1 MEHKNASIN
10 KRHAPTNWRVL
21 NIAELSTITVGADDV
36 EKTAYIVDDGT
47 GEPTTYMLTNY
58 DPPTWKPSVS
68 GTGGGG
74 GAAVWGA
81 IGGTITNQTDL
92 IDYFESYGYTKAQID
107 QFMGEYYTSLQTDT
121 ILSSKADLVGGVVPA
136 SQLPSYVDDVLEY
149 ANLADLSVTGEAGKI
164 YITLDTNRQYRW
176 GGSSYIDI
184 TGFVDSVNGRTGAV
198 VVTKADVGLSN
209 VDNTSDANKP
219 VSTATQTALN
229 TVDDK
234 ITDMNESGFLSWTG
248 SGNYWSS
255 NTGAGT
261 FTILRGGTGRIASE
275 LVSWAGNQ
283 TISIPTGVTSY
294 VYIDSN
300 GIIGATTNPS
310 LVYGLTIP
318 LFEVYRT
325 PSGGIFPT
333 KENHPYEFESGASQ
347 YLHNIVGTV
356 FQDGSFDMVRIT
368 TGTGGAITDRQVKIV
383 GSDVLEDH
391 GLRTTISD
399 SAGAAVTKYFAF
411 KNNAGVWD
419 LYSTSSQFPMVYNNA
434 GTVMAISN
442 GSYGV
447 FRVYALKDSLNTST
461 PLWVCVIHNAQ
472 SGNLSGAQNIVNQ
485 GLAAQPDGEFLKMEV
500 CQAGYVIVRNSGG
513 GYIQSITMDR
523 RTLRT
528 GTTNGV
534 ISNLTVNHIVDASG
548 FNGNLSVTDTNVQ
561 TALQTI
567 DDLSV
572 ATNLNGLSD
581 VEITTPTHKQT
592 LTYNGTAARWENQSV
607 TGITPP
613 AVGVVAADTSTGE
626 AATMQNITDL
636 TFSLE
641 ANSVYE
647 VRAHLTF
654 QSSSTTGYVFGFTA
668 PADSRPSCL
677 FTGGTQTTTS
687 VNYSHFSSPASI
699 TNSTI
704 AVTAGSVP
712 AANTNVTSVIEGLI
726 QTVNAGTLTL
736 QYRSA
741 AGGTTITLKAG
752 SIAVLERI
760 K

>member
-1 MEHKNASIN
+1 MEHKSASLL

-21 NIAELSTITVGADDV
+21 NISELSTLIVGADDV

-47 GEPTTYMLTNY
+47 GEPTTYVLTNY

-74 GAAVWGA
+74 GAATWGA
-81 IGGTITNQTDL
+81 ILGTITNQADL
-92 IDYFESYGYTKAQID
+92 IAYFQSYGYSKQQID
-107 QFMGEYYTSLQTDT
+107 EFMLTYYTTSQTDSA
-121 ILSSKADLVGGVVPA
+121 ISVAI
-136 SQLPSYVDDVLEY
+136 
-149 ANLADLSVTGEAGKI
+149 ANLVASSPT
-164 YITLDTNRQYRW
+164 TLDTLNELAAAL
-176 GGSSYIDI
+176 GDDPN
-184 TGFVDSVNGRTGAV
+184 F
-198 VVTKADVGLSN
+198 
-209 VDNTSDANKP
+209 
-219 VSTATQTALN
+219 STTIMTMIGE
-229 TVDDK
+229 TDDK
-234 ITDMNESGFLSWTG
+234 ITDMNESGFISWTG

-255 NTGAGT
+255 NEGSGT

-275 LVSWAGNQ
+275 LVTWAGNQ

-294 VYIDSN
+294 VYMDSS
-300 GIIGATTNPS
+300 GIIGATTNS
-310 LVYGLTIP
+310 NLVYGLTIP

-333 KENHPYEFESGASQ
+333 KENHPYEFESGVSQ

-356 FQDGSFDMVRIT
+356 FQNGSFDMVRIT

-399 SAGAAVTKYFAF
+399 SGGAAVTKYFVF

-419 LYSTSSQFPMVYNNA
+419 LYSTANQFPMVYNNA
-434 GTVMAISN
+434 GTVTAISN

-500 CQAGYVIVRNSGG
+500 CQAGYIIVRNSGG

-528 GTTNGV
+528 GTTGGV
-534 ISNLTVNHIVDASG
+534 VSNLAVNHIVNASG

-567 DDLSV
+567 NDLNI

-581 VEITTPTHKQT
+581 VQIVTPTDKQT

-613 AVGVVAADTSTGE
+613 AVGVVGADTSTGE

-636 TFSLE
+636 TFALE

-647 VRAHLTF
+647 LRAHLTF

-687 VNYSHFSSPASI
+687 ANYPHLSAPAAA